1 MKVINKVLS
10 VVFAIMIVGFAITI
24 ILYVGGIV
32 KTANITNILDMLI
45 ETKNAKLYTIVIA
58 SIIALLSIIFASNVD
73 NSEGNSG
80 GSLTL
85 PLTTGNISIT
95 GQTFETIVLNIA
107 RRYNNFKNVKVSV
120 KIREDGLYVTVNTYI
135 LEGTIVAD
143 VIARLQQDI
152 RSVIL
157 KQTTVEVKT
166 VEVKIKGIY
175 QLSEAIVQD

>member
-1 MKVINKVLS
+1 MKMVNKILS
-10 VVFAIMIVGFAITI
+10 IVFAIMIVGISITV

-32 KTANITNILDMLI
+32 KTDNVTNILDMLV
-45 ETKNAKLYTIVIA
+45 ETRNSKLITIISASVIA
-58 SIIALLSIIFASNVD
+58 LISIIFAINVD
-73 NSEGNSG
+73 TSESSN
-80 GSLTL
+80 GSSLIL

-107 RRYNNFKNVKVSV
+107 KRYNNFKNVKVSV

-143 VIARLQQDI
+143 VIAKLQQDVKT
-152 RSVIL
+152 VIL

-175 QLSEAIVQD
+175 QLSEALVKD